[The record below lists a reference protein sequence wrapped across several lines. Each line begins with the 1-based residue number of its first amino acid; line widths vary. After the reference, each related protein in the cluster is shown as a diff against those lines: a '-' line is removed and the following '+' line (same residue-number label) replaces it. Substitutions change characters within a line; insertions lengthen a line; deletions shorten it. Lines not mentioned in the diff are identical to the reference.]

1 MLKISLTQGEY
12 LTIGGDIVVQLYRS
26 EGGRSY
32 LAIDA
37 PREVPIVRGAVLE
50 REGGQRPERLAET
63 PAKGHR
69 TEFPI

>member
-12 LTIGGDIVVQLYRS
+12 LTIGDGVVVQLYRS
-26 EGGRSY
+26 EGGRAY

-50 REGGQRPERLAET
+50 REGGQRPPRVKEV
-63 PAKGHR
+63 PKGHR
-69 TEFPI
+69 SELPF

>member
-37 PREVPIVRGAVLE
+37 PREIPIVRGTVLE
-50 REGGQRPERLAET
+50 REGGRRPERLAEV
-63 PAKGHR
+63 PQKGHR
-69 TEFPI
+69 SELPI

>member
-1 MLKISLTQGEY
+1 MLKLSLTQGEY
-12 LTIGGDIVVQLYRS
+12 LTIGDHIVIQLFRS
-26 EGGRSY
+26 EGGRAY

-50 REGGQRPERLAET
+50 REGGQRPQRLAEV

-69 TEFPI
+69 TEFPF